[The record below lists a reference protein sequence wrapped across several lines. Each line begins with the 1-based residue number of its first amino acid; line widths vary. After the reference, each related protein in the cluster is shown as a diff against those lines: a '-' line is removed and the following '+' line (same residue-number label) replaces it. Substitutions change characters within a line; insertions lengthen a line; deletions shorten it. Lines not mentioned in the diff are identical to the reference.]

1 MTDALFDTDGFDTDG
16 FDTQGQRVLATELSR
31 GPWDAR
37 HCHGGPVSAL
47 LSRAV
52 ERVEIAGTGGDDPWQ
67 VARLTIELT
76 RPVPVL
82 TPMTISA
89 HVERPGRKVSL
100 VAAVLSDGDVEVA
113 RVRALRIR
121 RTSLDLPD
129 DANLAID
136 QPLAPVESGVAERP
150 EWAVRD
156 QVAFHSHACE
166 HRFVE
171 GSWAQ
176 PGPIGVW
183 IRLAYPLIAGE
194 TPSGLE
200 RVAAAA
206 DFGNGVSGS
215 LPYDEFVYINPDLTV
230 HLLRP
235 PVGEWVGMRTS
246 SYYGLTGS
254 GLAETQLFDTDGRLG
269 RSCQSL
275 FVDRR

>member
-1 MTDALFDTDGFDTDG
+1 LFDIDAS
-16 FDTQGQRVLATELSR
+16 RVRATELSR
-31 GPWDAR
+31 GPWDDQ
-37 HCHGGPVSAL
+37 HCHGGPVGAL
-47 LSRAV
+47 LARAV
-52 ERVEIAGTGGDDPWQ
+52 LNVDDSGDDQWQ
-67 VARLTIELT
+67 VSRLTIELT

-82 TPMTISA
+82 VPLTLSA

-121 RTSLDLPD
+121 QRGLDLPA
-129 DANLAID
+129 DANRAVD
-136 QPLAPVESGVAERP
+136 APLARPESVVSERA

-171 GSWAQ
+171 GSWMQ
-176 PGPIGVW
+176 PGPVGVW
-183 IRLAYPLIAGE
+183 IRLLYPVVE
-194 TPSGLE
+194 EEVPTGLE

-215 LPYDEFVYINPDLTV
+215 LPYEEYVYINPDLTV

-235 PVGEWVGMRTS
+235 PVGEWVGMRTA
-246 SYYGLTGS
+246 SYYGSTGS
-254 GLAETQLFDTDGRLG
+254 GIAESALFDADGRVG

-275 FVDRR
+275 FVDPR